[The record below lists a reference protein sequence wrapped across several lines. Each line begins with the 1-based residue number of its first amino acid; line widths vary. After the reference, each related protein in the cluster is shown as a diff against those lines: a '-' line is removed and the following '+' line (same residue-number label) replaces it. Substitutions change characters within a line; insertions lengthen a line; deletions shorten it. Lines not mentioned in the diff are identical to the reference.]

1 MLSQMMASTE
11 QLWFTTIHPH
21 LYNGVP
27 AEKKKKMCLIALKQE
42 TFKDGLW
49 LRKGTEKLKIVFLG
63 VMFY

>member
-1 MLSQMMASTE
+1 MLSQLMASTE

-27 AEKKKKMCLIALKQE
+27 AEKKKKNVLNSIKTE

-49 LRKGTEKLKIVFLG
+49 LRKGTEKIENCISRCVFN
-63 VMFY
+63 